1 MGHWSEYW
9 LSHCSSEK
17 YIFRHLVSA
26 HPVPLSVTPAVDLLR
41 LLMTKREEKRRKF
54 LLSPCWVPWGQ
65 YNRPWTALVPCSQ
78 PPASLAECKHCS
90 PQPRGMWSQA
100 REGRFSQFREERES
114 PPQLLSPLE
123 LQVPCE
129 SGRETPDGP
138 GRGAGWQPSYVGVE
152 SPRKWMWVK
161 TKVHGPFCE
170 FSVTVQPPDPAS
182 HCAVSRTHE
191 NNHRVEVGTLVCSA
205 HTHSPSGPGLLE
217 MGTGSRSPWYA
228 HALA

>member
-1 MGHWSEYW
+1 MRVCTHTDI
-9 LSHCSSEK
+9 HK
-17 YIFRHLVSA
+17 YIWTQSTTKPRLEHPSLNVSSSAHFMSLGLMTSTTWTETEGSKERHL
-26 HPVPLSVTPAVDLLR
+26 
-41 LLMTKREEKRRKF
+41 
-54 LLSPCWVPWGQ
+54 
-65 YNRPWTALVPCSQ
+65 ALVPCSQ

-152 SPRKWMWVK
+152 SPRK
-161 TKVHGPFCE
+161 
-170 FSVTVQPPDPAS
+170 
-182 HCAVSRTHE
+182 
-191 NNHRVEVGTLVCSA
+191 
-205 HTHSPSGPGLLE
+205 
-217 MGTGSRSPWYA
+217 
-228 HALA
+228 